1 MGDCVGPSGV
11 DKTMGTEKFCLKW
24 NDFEGNISL
33 AFRDIREEKDFFDCT
48 LSCGAR
54 QVQANKIIL
63 AACSP
68 FFRSTLR
75 QNPHQHP
82 LLYLKGVEFN
92 DLQAVLTFMYHGE
105 VNVAQEQLNSFLSVA
120 EDLQVKGLTQNKD
133 DTPSHTNHQDD
144 TRNSIPRP
152 PRPNKSSLPGRYQA
166 GVQDVIPEI
175 KQETASQVVAPV
187 QDADYPAE
195 QGQHEYQAH
204 SEVQPV
210 EEYEEV
216 EYTREEFGEQ
226 AGYEVDT
233 FADNPEYT
241 CADIAVESLLVHQS
255 PGCYTC
261 ASCGKTSAQRTDLMK
276 HIISKHVV
284 SQAIAC
290 QFCGKKYKNQNSLQ
304 VHISQNHRELW
315 QQAKKMG

>member
-1 MGDCVGPSGV
+1 
-11 DKTMGTEKFCLKW
+11 MGTEKFCLKW

-48 LSCGAR
+48 LSCGAK
-54 QVQANKIIL
+54 QVQAHKIIL

-133 DTPSHTNHQDD
+133 DMSSHTNHHED
-144 TRNSIPRP
+144 TRKSIPRP
-152 PRPNKSSLPGRYQA
+152 PRPNKSSLPGKYQA
-166 GVQDVIPEI
+166 GVQDVI
-175 KQETASQVVAPV
+175 KQETASQVVGLV
-187 QDADYPAE
+187 QDVDYPAE
-195 QGQHEYQAH
+195 QSQHDYQAH
-204 SEVQPV
+204 SEAQPV

-216 EYTREEFGEQ
+216 EYTGEQ

-241 CADIAVESLLVHQS
+241 CADTAVESLLIHQS

-284 SQAIAC
+284 AQAIAC